1 MTLKELS
8 NITDIPT
15 AKLKPVVR
23 ELAATIPSFSSKFHD
38 GLLYTDAQ
46 YNIEEINAICD
57 KFNLNE
63 LQKIYIR
70 ENYKEQPEKDIYE
83 IDGTHAYLKNPDI
96 KCCNTCKFLL
106 GVTGKYK
113 MPQPFCKVYNMYL
126 KSFNAKVYEDYCTS
140 YLKANLPKPR
150 QWFKENAP
158 INLNMYG
165 ETGTINGI
173 DNSKMMNTER
183 SVKGVITRVNQV
195 GFDD

>member
-1 MTLKELS
+1 
-8 NITDIPT
+8 
-15 AKLKPVVR
+15 
-23 ELAATIPSFSSKFHD
+23 
-38 GLLYTDAQ
+38 
-46 YNIEEINAICD
+46 
-57 KFNLNE
+57 
-63 LQKIYIR
+63 
-70 ENYKEQPEKDIYE
+70 
-83 IDGTHAYLKNPDI
+83 
-96 KCCNTCKFLL
+96 
-106 GVTGKYK
+106 